1 MINLDPSI
9 IDQES
14 LRKKRR
20 KKLLLIFIA
29 PVTILTLA
37 GLFFLRPGIFD
48 ILFGMNYD
56 NRDSGAIVS
65 LGQMQKVA
73 NIIEPY
79 IAYYNAGTAYLK
91 DGDGVKAETEL
102 RESIKKLPPQDKICQ
117 VRTNLSYSIE
127 IQADEAMINRKYDE
141 ALVLFSRAEGILYE
155 DNCASK
161 QAEAIEDKM
170 IEAAIK
176 RITRK
181 RGTVVSEMNNSGDGS
196 DIDPET
202 GGLEIDD
209 DQLEQMRNNARNGNE
224 IRSMVL
230 ERGTRSGG
238 SYGGYGTYN
247 YHW

>member
-9 IDQES
+9 INQES

-29 PVTILTLA
+29 PVTVLTLA
-37 GLFFLRPGIFD
+37 GLFFLRPGMFD

-56 NRDSGAIVS
+56 NKDSGMIVS

-91 DGDGVKAETEL
+91 DGDGIKAEAEL

-141 ALVLFSRAEGILYE
+141 ALVLYSRAEGILYE

-161 QAEAIEDKM
+161 QDAQEIKDKM
-170 IEAAIK
+170 IDAAIK

-196 DIDPET
+196 DVDPET
-202 GGLEIDD
+202 GGLEIDE
-209 DQLEQMRNNARNGNE
+209 DQLEQMRSNARNGNDV
-224 IRSMVL
+224 RSMVL
-230 ERGTRSGG
+230 ERGSRGG
-238 SYGGYGTYN
+238 SYGGYGSYN